1 MITTLTVNDILTQS
15 LREIRVIR
23 AAQTI
28 KADQL
33 VDGIVYLNQ
42 MMADWEADG
51 IETGWYPVT
60 SGTDVLRIQAE
71 NEAAVMFNLASKLAG
86 QYGAPL
92 KPTTIASANRT
103 FRRLE
108 GSTIQIVESDLSH
121 VPTGG
126 RRRPFNITTGE

>member
-23 AAQTI
+23 SQQTI
-28 KADQL
+28 KDDMLQ
-33 VDGIVYLNQ
+33 DGIKYLNQ
-42 MMADWEADG
+42 MMADWEEDG

-60 SGTDVLRIQAE
+60 QGSDVLRIDAKD
-71 NEAAVMFNLASKLAG
+71 EAAVMYNLAAKLSG

-92 KPTTIASANRT
+92 QPSTTASANRT

-108 GSTIQIVESDLSH
+108 KSTVRRVEADLSH
-121 VPTGG
+121 LPSGAHQ
-126 RRRPFNITTGE
+126 RYNIQTDE